1 MGFDMQAIVWLVL
14 LVVLLAI
21 EAVTLGLTTIWF
33 AGGALVA
40 FVLALAGAGLF
51 IQVAVFCV
59 ISVILL
65 IFTRPVAAGWLN
77 HGRVR
82 TNAQSLIGET
92 AVVTEEIDNLA
103 NSGQVQVRGQ
113 YWMARTEQENTRIL
127 KKYPC
132 ENSEY
137 QRSQADCKG
146 GNLVWVVMAV
156 FHFMWGRSFWSSSSF
171 DFAGTGILCEDR
183 SSGAGVY
190 RGAAWRIS
198 GNLGCRHAF

>member
-40 FVLALAGAGLF
+40 FVLALAGAGLL
-51 IQVAVFCV
+51 IQIAVFCV

-113 YWMARTEQENTRIL
+113 YWMARTEQENTRI
-127 KKYPC
+127 
-132 ENSEY
+132 
-137 QRSQADCKG
+137 
-146 GNLVWVVMAV
+146 
-156 FHFMWGRSFWSSSSF
+156 
-171 DFAGTGILCEDR
+171 ED
-183 SSGAGVY
+183 
-190 RGAAWRIS
+190 
-198 GNLGCRHAF
+198 LQDKL

>member
-40 FVLALAGAGLF
+40 FVLALAGAGLL
-51 IQVAVFCV
+51 IQIAVFCV

-113 YWMARTEQENTRIL
+113 YWMARTEQENTRIQ
-127 KKYPC
+127 KNTRVKIQ
-132 ENSEY
+132 S
-137 QRSQADCKG
+137 
-146 GNLVWVVMAV
+146 
-156 FHFMWGRSFWSSSSF
+156 
-171 DFAGTGILCEDR
+171 
-183 SSGAGVY
+183 
-190 RGAAWRIS
+190 IS
-198 GNLGCRHAF
+198 GVKLIVKEEI

>member
-51 IQVAVFCV
+51 IQIAVFCV

-103 NSGQVQVRGQ
+103 NSGQ

-127 KKYPC
+127 KNTRVKIQ
-132 ENSEY
+132 S
-137 QRSQADCKG
+137 
-146 GNLVWVVMAV
+146 
-156 FHFMWGRSFWSSSSF
+156 
-171 DFAGTGILCEDR
+171 
-183 SSGAGVY
+183 
-190 RGAAWRIS
+190 IS
-198 GNLGCRHAF
+198 GVKLIVKEEI

>member
-1 MGFDMQAIVWLVL
+1 ML
-14 LVVLLAI
+14 LRTGGGTLAAFFA
-21 EAVTLGLTTIWF
+21 AVCGT
-33 AGGALVA
+33 ALVA

-51 IQVAVFCV
+51 IQIAVFCV

-127 KKYPC
+127 KNTRVKIQ
-132 ENSEY
+132 S
-137 QRSQADCKG
+137 
-146 GNLVWVVMAV
+146 
-156 FHFMWGRSFWSSSSF
+156 
-171 DFAGTGILCEDR
+171 
-183 SSGAGVY
+183 
-190 RGAAWRIS
+190 IS
-198 GNLGCRHAF
+198 GVKLIVKEEI

>member
-40 FVLALAGAGLF
+40 FVLALAGAGLL
-51 IQVAVFCV
+51 IQIAVFCV

-103 NSGQVQVRGQ
+103 TSGQVQVRGQ

-127 KKYPC
+127 KKTRVKIQ
-132 ENSEY
+132 S
-137 QRSQADCKG
+137 
-146 GNLVWVVMAV
+146 
-156 FHFMWGRSFWSSSSF
+156 
-171 DFAGTGILCEDR
+171 
-183 SSGAGVY
+183 
-190 RGAAWRIS
+190 IS
-198 GNLGCRHAF
+198 GVKLIVKEEI

>member
-14 LVVLLAI
+14 LVVPLAI

-51 IQVAVFCV
+51 IQIAVFCV

-77 HGRVR
+77 HGRIR

-127 KKYPC
+127 KNTRVKIQ
-132 ENSEY
+132 S
-137 QRSQADCKG
+137 
-146 GNLVWVVMAV
+146 
-156 FHFMWGRSFWSSSSF
+156 
-171 DFAGTGILCEDR
+171 
-183 SSGAGVY
+183 
-190 RGAAWRIS
+190 IS
-198 GNLGCRHAF
+198 GVKLIVKEEI

>member
-51 IQVAVFCV
+51 IQIAVFCV

-65 IFTRPVAAGWLN
+65 ILRSRGGRMAES
-77 HGRVR
+77 GRVR

-92 AVVTEEIDNLA
+92 A
-103 NSGQVQVRGQ
+103 S
-113 YWMARTEQENTRIL
+113 
-127 KKYPC
+127 
-132 ENSEY
+132 
-137 QRSQADCKG
+137 
-146 GNLVWVVMAV
+146 
-156 FHFMWGRSFWSSSSF
+156 
-171 DFAGTGILCEDR
+171 
-183 SSGAGVY
+183 
-190 RGAAWRIS
+190 
-198 GNLGCRHAF
+198 

>member
-51 IQVAVFCV
+51 IQIAVFCV

-113 YWMARTEQENTRIL
+113 YWMARTERENTRIL
-127 KKYPC
+127 KNTRVKIQ
-132 ENSEY
+132 S
-137 QRSQADCKG
+137 
-146 GNLVWVVMAV
+146 
-156 FHFMWGRSFWSSSSF
+156 
-171 DFAGTGILCEDR
+171 
-183 SSGAGVY
+183 
-190 RGAAWRIS
+190 IS
-198 GNLGCRHAF
+198 GVKLIVKEEI

>member
-51 IQVAVFCV
+51 IQIAVFCV

-103 NSGQVQVRGQ
+103 NSGHVQVRGQ
-113 YWMARTEQENTRIL
+113 YWMART
-127 KKYPC
+127 
-132 ENSEY
+132 
-137 QRSQADCKG
+137 
-146 GNLVWVVMAV
+146 
-156 FHFMWGRSFWSSSSF
+156 
-171 DFAGTGILCEDR
+171 
-183 SSGAGVY
+183 
-190 RGAAWRIS
+190 
-198 GNLGCRHAF
+198 

>member
-51 IQVAVFCV
+51 IQIAVFCV

-103 NSGQVQVRGQ
+103 DALLPAMIEFFQSEEGQR
-113 YWMARTEQENTRIL
+113 E
-127 KKYPC
+127 
-132 ENSEY
+132 
-137 QRSQADCKG
+137 
-146 GNLVWVVMAV
+146 
-156 FHFMWGRSFWSSSSF
+156 F
-171 DFAGTGILCEDR
+171 
-183 SSGAGVY
+183 
-190 RGAAWRIS
+190 AAWLEKREKEEAVKKKD
-198 GNLGCRHAF
+198 GDT

>member
-40 FVLALAGAGLF
+40 FVLALAGAGLL
-51 IQVAVFCV
+51 IQIAVFCV

-113 YWMARTEQENTRIL
+113 YWMARTEQENTRIP
-127 KKYPC
+127 KNTRVKIQ
-132 ENSEY
+132 S
-137 QRSQADCKG
+137 
-146 GNLVWVVMAV
+146 
-156 FHFMWGRSFWSSSSF
+156 
-171 DFAGTGILCEDR
+171 
-183 SSGAGVY
+183 
-190 RGAAWRIS
+190 IS
-198 GNLGCRHAF
+198 GVKLIVKEEI

>member
-1 MGFDMQAIVWLVL
+1 MEPLMWLIVLAVFLV
-14 LVVLLAI
+14 I
-21 EAVTLGLTTIWF
+21 EAITVGLTTIWF

-40 FVLALAGAGLF
+40 FVLALAGAGLL
-51 IQVAVFCV
+51 IQIAVFCV

-77 HGRVR
+77 HDRVR

-127 KKYPC
+127 KNTRVKIQ
-132 ENSEY
+132 S
-137 QRSQADCKG
+137 
-146 GNLVWVVMAV
+146 
-156 FHFMWGRSFWSSSSF
+156 
-171 DFAGTGILCEDR
+171 
-183 SSGAGVY
+183 
-190 RGAAWRIS
+190 IS
-198 GNLGCRHAF
+198 GVKLIVKEEI

>member
-40 FVLALAGAGLF
+40 FVLALAGAGLL
-51 IQVAVFCV
+51 IQIAVFCV

-65 IFTRPVAAGWLN
+65 IFTR
-77 HGRVR
+77 
-82 TNAQSLIGET
+82 QSLIGET

-127 KKYPC
+127 KNTRVKIQ
-132 ENSEY
+132 S
-137 QRSQADCKG
+137 
-146 GNLVWVVMAV
+146 
-156 FHFMWGRSFWSSSSF
+156 
-171 DFAGTGILCEDR
+171 
-183 SSGAGVY
+183 
-190 RGAAWRIS
+190 IS
-198 GNLGCRHAF
+198 GVKLIVKEEI

>member
-1 MGFDMQAIVWLVL
+1 MDLLLWLGILAVL
-14 LVVLLAI
+14 LII
-21 EAVTLGLTTIWF
+21 EAATVGLVTVWF

-40 FVLALAGAGLF
+40 FVLALAGAGLL
-51 IQVAVFCV
+51 IQIAVFCV

-82 TNAQSLIGET
+82 TNAQSLICET

-127 KKYPC
+127 KNTRVKIQ
-132 ENSEY
+132 S
-137 QRSQADCKG
+137 
-146 GNLVWVVMAV
+146 
-156 FHFMWGRSFWSSSSF
+156 
-171 DFAGTGILCEDR
+171 
-183 SSGAGVY
+183 
-190 RGAAWRIS
+190 IS
-198 GNLGCRHAF
+198 GVKLIVKEEI